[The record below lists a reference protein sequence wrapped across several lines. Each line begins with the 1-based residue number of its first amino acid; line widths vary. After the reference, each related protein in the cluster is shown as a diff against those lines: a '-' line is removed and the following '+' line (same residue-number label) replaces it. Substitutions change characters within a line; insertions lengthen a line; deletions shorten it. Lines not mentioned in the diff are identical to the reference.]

1 MITLYLG
8 LVFFFLLWVSLF
20 SSTAHGLASLGES
33 LFSEEFGKSKARYLF
48 RPIYTLFD
56 SKCRFT
62 VFYFSLWINA
72 HIGLI
77 GYTIA
82 SLFFV
87 QKVMTLYSLTYA
99 VVCSLIFLF
108 LILIV
113 GDLLP
118 RFFRNK
124 NPSRRLNTL
133 LSLASFFLYIT
144 LPLTLVVLLVASSF
158 ARKER
163 SAKGENALLETQKEI
178 LHLLQNAEVTE
189 RLDPLDLK
197 LIESVIKF
205 RERIVR
211 EVMIP
216 RVDLFALCAETPIRE
231 ASKLI
236 IEEGYSRIP
245 VYRENI
251 DNITGLLMFK
261 DILELYMSVLQGK
274 KESSILD
281 APIESIT
288 KSVFYVPETK
298 QVSYLLQEFRA
309 KQMHMAI
316 VVDEYGGTEGVV
328 TMEDI
333 LEEIVGEIA
342 DEYDYNEEVLFSP
355 LPTGG
360 GWIVD
365 ARMSLIDAEESF
377 GIDIPQEGDYDTI
390 GGYVFHKAGEI
401 PDKGYMIHQD
411 DFDLEIL
418 SSTERSIEKVRI
430 TLRNQ
435 SDSTLSDDT

>member
-1 MITLYLG
+1 MVYL
-8 LVFFFLLWVSLF
+8 FA
-20 SSTAHGLASLGES
+20 SSAHCMAMLGET
-33 LFSEEFGKSKARYLF
+33 LFSEEIERSKKGILF
-48 RPIYTLFD
+48 RPLYTLFD
-56 SKCRFT
+56 KRASFT
-62 VFYFSLWINA
+62 VFYFSLWLNCHLA
-72 HIGLI
+72 LI
-77 GYTIA
+77 GYVISSAFLLFQLSALSSLPYVIA
-82 SLFFV
+82 TGIAL
-87 QKVMTLYSLTYA
+87 
-99 VVCSLIFLF
+99 LF
-108 LILIV
+108 LLLLV
-113 GDLLP
+113 GDLIP
-118 RFFRNK
+118 RF
-124 NPSRRLNTL
+124 SRTVSPVKRLNWFLPVISL
-133 LSLASFFLYIT
+133 LLYFT
-144 LPLTLVVLLVASSF
+144 LPITFPVLLLACSY
-158 ARKER
+158 ALKERKER
-163 SAKGENALLETQKEI
+163 GENALLETQKEI
-178 LHLLQNAEVTE
+178 LHLLQNADISE

-205 RERIVR
+205 KERIVR

-216 RVDLFALCAETPIRE
+216 RVDLFALPAEVSIRE
-231 ASKLI
+231 ASKQL

-245 VYRENI
+245 VYKENI

-261 DILELYMSVLQGK
+261 DVLELYMSVLK
-274 KESSILD
+274 KDKEISILD

-377 GIDIPQEGDYDTI
+377 GIDIPKDGDYDTI

-418 SSTERSIEKVRI
+418 SSSERSIEKVRI
-430 TLRNQ
+430 ILRNQ
-435 SDSTLSDDT
+435 SDASSSDDA

>member
-1 MITLYLG
+1 
-8 LVFFFLLWVSLF
+8 
-20 SSTAHGLASLGES
+20 
-33 LFSEEFGKSKARYLF
+33 
-48 RPIYTLFD
+48 
-56 SKCRFT
+56 
-62 VFYFSLWINA
+62 
-72 HIGLI
+72 
-77 GYTIA
+77 
-82 SLFFV
+82 
-87 QKVMTLYSLTYA
+87 
-99 VVCSLIFLF
+99 
-108 LILIV
+108 
-113 GDLLP
+113 
-118 RFFRNK
+118 
-124 NPSRRLNTL
+124 
-133 LSLASFFLYIT
+133 
-144 LPLTLVVLLVASSF
+144 
-158 ARKER
+158 
-163 SAKGENALLETQKEI
+163 
-178 LHLLQNAEVTE
+178 
-189 RLDPLDLK
+189 
-197 LIESVIKF
+197 
-205 RERIVR
+205 
-211 EVMIP
+211 MIP
-216 RVDLFALCAETPIRE
+216 RVDLFALCAETPTRE